1 MGKKSKTLALRR
13 SEREGNNI
21 DPSSSDSP
29 QKPKSEE
36 NVSPDPNDLFE
47 GVLAKAAMAALSDE
61 DKEKYRI
68 IGEHLYG
75 RLNFEDGSL
84 NNLSPEMNEA
94 VAYLESQLNSGLHPS
109 MLQENEKDLL
119 KEAYGEEWFMR
130 WSYVKEDLEDIVTLT
145 WQLQN
150 N

>member
-13 SEREGNNI
+13 SERESNNL
-21 DPSSSDSP
+21 DPSSPGTP

-36 NVSPDPNDLFE
+36 YVSHGPNDLFE

-61 DKEKYRI
+61 DKEKYRV

-109 MLQENEKDLL
+109 MLQENEKELL
-119 KEAYGEEWFMR
+119 KEAYGEDWYTR
-130 WSYVKEDLEDIVTLT
+130 WNYVNEDLEDIVTLT
-145 WQLQN
+145 W
-150 N
+150 